1 MSQPAM
7 PSGLPGYGLSLN
19 LEDAKRVV
27 AAAEAEARA
36 NGWAMVIAVVDAG
49 ANLVA
54 LQRMDDANIG
64 SLAVAQS
71 KAETAVKFRRST
83 KLFEDQIVA
92 GGVGLRVLSMR
103 EICAVEGG
111 LPIVVDGR
119 IVGGVG
125 VSGAQATQDAQVAA
139 AGAAVLAR

>member
-1 MSQPAM
+1 MSQPAT

-119 IVGGVG
+119 VVGGVG

>member
-1 MSQPAM
+1 MSQPAN

-54 LQRMDDANIG
+54 LHRMDDANIG

-71 KAETAVKFRRST
+71 KADTAVKFRRST

-92 GGVGLRVLSMR
+92 GGVGLRVLSMS

-119 IVGGVG
+119 IVGGIG